1 MAYLHHYAPVRVVHC
16 DLKPSNVLL
25 DEGMRAVISDFG
37 IARLLAGAGA
47 AGEASSTSDE
57 SAPCNSITGLLQG
70 SVGYIAPGT
79 CSPML
84 HTCTH
89 AHDDSDTISAH
100 TYMHNRVLIL

>member
-25 DEGMRAVISDFG
+25 DNEMRAVISDFG
-37 IARLLAGAGA
+37 IARLVAGAGA
-47 AGEASSTSDE
+47 VGEASSTSDE

-79 CSPML
+79 FA
-84 HTCTH
+84 HTCYVY
-89 AHDDSDTISAH
+89 ACIQ
-100 TYMHNRVLIL
+100 